1 MLTVG
6 FYLVL
11 LLLCTNGNN
20 TNNKRLRKVLVDAF
34 MQAAISRQKDNITYI
49 FKIHIF

>member
-11 LLLCTNGNN
+11 LLLCTNDKN
-20 TNNKRLRKVLVDAF
+20 TNNKKLRKVLVDAF
-34 MQAAISRQKDNITYI
+34 MQAVIY
-49 FKIHIF
+49 F